1 MISVPVR
8 VPMPYFSLPQRSKPV
23 KIGTHYRSP
32 CGRSGSPTARRWVGA
47 PPVRVAGH
55 PPGSSGS
62 ASALSGLATGEGNV
76 R

>member
-1 MISVPVR
+1 MMSVPVR
-8 VPMPYFSLPQRSKPV
+8 VPLPFLSLPQRTKPIE
-23 KIGTHYRSP
+23 IGTHYRSP
-32 CGRSGSPTARRWVGA
+32 FGRSGSPTAQRRVSA

-62 ASALSGLATGEGNV
+62 ASALPGLAAGEGKL